1 MRGPSRP
8 QVWDSALPAGRRQEW
23 AGELPGLDAPRPPV
37 SARTRGCR
45 VVPAAGAARGSG
57 LRPGLQSPAWPPTCS
72 VSSCV
77 PGSPSIA

>member
-8 QVWDSALPAGRRQEW
+8 QVWDGALPARRRQEW
-23 AGELPGLDAPRPPV
+23 AGELPGPDAPPV
-37 SARTRGCR
+37 PSRTRGCR
-45 VVPAAGAARGSG
+45 VVPAAGTARGSG

-77 PGSPSIA
+77 PGAPSIA